1 MTLRQV
7 LAVISLLCLVLAF
20 VFSTLTLPLL
30 AVSVGSIAIALL
42 AT

>member
-7 LAVISLLCLVLAF
+7 LAVIALLCLVLAF

-30 AVSVGSIAIALL
+30 AVSIGCLAIALL
-42 AT
+42 TT